1 LYFVFF
7 FEILLFFFLGLEF
20 YSKPLCLHPCFRP
33 PIFTCFVLLNLFH
46 FVVLGIFFGIW
57 VLISNLGKV
66 IILFRR
72 WWCWDNN
79 NYETI
84 DLDGVRLQF
93 FFCMICWFHKCW
105 KVGLGSYVFFVVVI
119 IESPL
124 VFILV
129 IFNPFD
135 LVILLRFCFCNSCSF
150 IHNHTCSYMRNVSFM
165 ASGSKKPKSTSLFS
179 SLTIYLNMLNCLCLQ
194 VQEISIFYI
203 LLWKWYSPNLKLC
216 NLIIWYYFF
225 YTSSDS
231 KYWRCFLLFSWI
243 IWIKICRLCTYM
255 MSHIFSTIFL

>member
-1 LYFVFF
+1 M
-7 FEILLFFFLGLEF
+7 
-20 YSKPLCLHPCFRP
+20 
-33 PIFTCFVLLNLFH
+33 
-46 FVVLGIFFGIW
+46 
-57 VLISNLGKV
+57 ISNLGKV

-105 KVGLGSYVFFVVVI
+105 KVGLGSYVFFVVI

-129 IFNPFD
+129 IFNRFD

-150 IHNHTCSYMRNVSFM
+150 IHSHICSYMGNVSFM
-165 ASGSKKPKSTSLFS
+165 AWGSKKPKSTSLLS

-203 LLWKWYSPNLKLC
+203 LLWKYILQILNFVIWLFDIISSTPA
-216 NLIIWYYFF
+216 LIANIGGVFYF
-225 YTSSDS
+225 
-231 KYWRCFLLFSWI
+231 LVELFE
-243 IWIKICRLCTYM
+243 
-255 MSHIFSTIFL
+255 